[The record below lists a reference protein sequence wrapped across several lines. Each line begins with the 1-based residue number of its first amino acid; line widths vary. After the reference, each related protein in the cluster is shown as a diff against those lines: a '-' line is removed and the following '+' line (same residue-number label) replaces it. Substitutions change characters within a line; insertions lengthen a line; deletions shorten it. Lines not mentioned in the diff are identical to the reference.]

1 MQNLNM
7 QIQLIYWYYKPMHIF
22 NVAPPHFKL
31 KPPDTVYVKVGESVS
46 LSCEAVG
53 TPQPVISWF
62 KVCKLYI
69 SYFLMHKIN
78 FFTFTYFTLK
88 NSVYFIQ

>member
-1 MQNLNM
+1 M
-7 QIQLIYWYYKPMHIF
+7 QIQLICWYYKHMHIF
-22 NVAPPHFKL
+22 YIAPPHFKL

-62 KVCKLYI
+62 KVCKLKMSSFI
-69 SYFLMHKIN
+69 MCKMYF
-78 FFTFTYFTLK
+78 FFNLLK
-88 NSVYFIQ
+88 